1 MKRITI
7 PLTDEQLEAIYL
19 AASLRFKDEKP
30 SPKVLAVLF
39 YEFCRQFVDWSK
51 QEDTPW
57 THIRVAR
64 PETEKHVE
72 FITDLNVLKGGCYLG
87 MDKETGKHIFE
98 ERPDSGTIDN
108 VKYWRYFRP
117 PVEMKQER
125 R

>member
-7 PLTDEQLEAIYL
+7 PLTDEQVEAIYL

-39 YEFCRQFVDWSK
+39 YEFCRQFVEWNE

-57 THIRVAR
+57 IHLRVAR
-64 PETEKHVE
+64 PETGKNLE
-72 FITDLNVLKGGCYLG
+72 FITDLNELKGGCYLG
-87 MDKETGKHIFE
+87 TDKETGKHIFE
-98 ERPDSGTIDN
+98 ERPGANIFDN
-108 VKYWRYFRP
+108 VKYWRYFKP
-117 PVEMKQER
+117 PLGMKQDR